1 MIKKILDWIL
11 GKSEPVK
18 AAEAPYKVDIS
29 SVNPMSPVFTPEVTV
44 ALQAAHD
51 QVVASGQPDDSK
63 GLDEAI
69 AAQAAQPVVE
79 TAAVTVKAKYKKTDL
94 NKMTKAELLALAAK
108 HGVEVKSR
116 APKADL
122 VKALAKV

>member
-18 AAEAPYKVDIS
+18 AAEAPYKVEIA
-29 SVNPMSPVFTPEVTV
+29 PVFAPEVPV
-44 ALQAAHD
+44 VLPAVYEPQD
-51 QVVASGQPDDSK
+51 QLLENNQS
-63 GLDEAI
+63 EI
-69 AAQAAQPVVE
+69 TAQPFTE
-79 TAAVTVKAKYKKTDL
+79 TAAVTVKAKYKKVDL
-94 NKMTKAELLALAAK
+94 NKMTKAELIALAAK
-108 HGVEVKSR
+108 HSVEVKSR

>member
-18 AAEAPYKVDIS
+18 AAEAPYKVGIA
-29 SVNPMSPVFTPEVTV
+29 PVFAPEVPEVPVVLPAVYEPQDQLLWNNQPEITV
-44 ALQAAHD
+44 
-51 QVVASGQPDDSK
+51 
-63 GLDEAI
+63 
-69 AAQAAQPVVE
+69 QPVTE
-79 TAAVTVKAKYKKTDL
+79 TAAVTVKAKYKKVDL
-94 NKMTKAELLALAAK
+94 NKMTKAELIALAAK

-116 APKADL
+116 ALKTDI

>member
-18 AAEAPYKVDIS
+18 AAEAPYKVDT
-29 SVNPMSPVFTPEVTV
+29 PAFTPEVTA

-51 QVVASGQPDDSK
+51 QVVASGQPDDSM
-63 GLDEAI
+63 GLDAAI

-79 TAAVTVKAKYKKTDL
+79 TAAVTVKAKYKKADL